1 MRSLVVAA
9 LVLGAFPGAR
19 AQAPAAPSFT
29 TRPGFLPGYLSQ
41 KELPDSL
48 ALLPPPPAAGSA
60 AFAVDQ
66 EFSRK
71 GLGLRDTARWVL
83 ATEDADLMFP
93 HAAGAFSCTLDAP
106 ITEKDTPRLY
116 VLLRRSLADAGLA
129 TYSAKTHYA
138 RHRPFM
144 ADNGPLCTPQAQKH
158 LMTDGSYPSGHS
170 AAGFGWALILSE
182 VAPDRGDALMVRGQ
196 AFGQSRIV
204 CNAHWESD
212 VVEGRVVG
220 AATVA
225 RLHSNAAFLAD
236 LDAAKA
242 EVAAARAKG
251 LKPTRDCGA
260 EAAAMA
266 LDPES
271 AP

>member
-60 AFAVDQ
+60 A
-66 EFSRK
+66 
-71 GLGLRDTARWVL
+71 
-83 ATEDADLMFP
+83 
-93 HAAGAFSCTLDAP
+93 
-106 ITEKDTPRLY
+106 
-116 VLLRRSLADAGLA
+116 
-129 TYSAKTHYA
+129 
-138 RHRPFM
+138 
-144 ADNGPLCTPQAQKH
+144 
-158 LMTDGSYPSGHS
+158 
-170 AAGFGWALILSE
+170 LSE